1 MRTGTLRTA
10 REPGVPAATPGR
22 RRRALVLAG
31 FALASAVLFVLTI
44 ALGPQRVPLDDVL
57 RILLGQPAQD
67 PRWTVIV
74 EELRL
79 PRALTAAAAG
89 AALAVAGVQMQ
100 TLFRN
105 PLADPYSLGVS
116 SGASMGV
123 AAVVA
128 GSGGAAGSFAGGLAG
143 LGRIGLVLASAAG
156 AGAVLALVLVLSLR
170 TRSAA
175 TLLLIGVMIGSMATS
190 LVSVALV
197 FARPEHAQQ
206 FLLWGLGTFDATT
219 WPDLVVM
226 LPVLAVGLALAL
238 LTTKRL
244 NALLLGE
251 DYARTMGLNARS
263 SRHLSLLGTTI
274 LAGGATAFCGPV
286 AFIGL
291 AVAHLTRI
299 ALGTSDHRVMVPTAL
314 FAGAAT
320 ALACTMLSHLPGVE
334 TALPLNAITSL
345 FGAPVVVALLVRS
358 RRAMRG
364 MEL

>member
-1 MRTGTLRTA
+1 MRIEA
-10 REPGVPAATPGR
+10 RRAARRPGVRVAVPGSR
-22 RRRALVLAG
+22 RRTLVMAG
-31 FALASAVLFVLTI
+31 FALAGAVLFVLTI
-44 ALGPQRVPLDDVL
+44 ALGPQPVPLDDVF
-57 RILLGQPAQD
+57 RILLGRPAQD

-74 EELRL
+74 HELRL

-128 GSGGAAGSFAGGLAG
+128 GSGGAAGAFTGDLAG
-143 LGRIGLVLASAAG
+143 LGRIGVVLAAAAG
-156 AGAVLALVLVLSLR
+156 AGAVLALVLLLSLR

-175 TLLLIGVMIGSMATS
+175 TLLLIGAMIGSMATS
-190 LVSVALV
+190 LVSVVLV
-197 FARPEHAQQ
+197 FARPEYAQQ
-206 FLLWGLGTFDATT
+206 FLLWGLGTFDSTA
-219 WPDLVVM
+219 WPDLAVM
-226 LPVLAVGLALAL
+226 LPVLAAGLALAL

-263 SRHLSLLGTTI
+263 SRHLSLLGTTV
-274 LAGGATAFCGPV
+274 LAGGVTAFCGPV
-286 AFIGL
+286 AFLGL
-291 AVAHLTRI
+291 AVSHLTRI

-314 FAGAAT
+314 FSGACT
-320 ALACTMLSHLPGVE
+320 ALACTLLSHLPGVE

-345 FGAPVVVALLVRS
+345 FGAPLVVALLVRS
-358 RRAMRG
+358 RRAMRE
-364 MEL
+364 MEP